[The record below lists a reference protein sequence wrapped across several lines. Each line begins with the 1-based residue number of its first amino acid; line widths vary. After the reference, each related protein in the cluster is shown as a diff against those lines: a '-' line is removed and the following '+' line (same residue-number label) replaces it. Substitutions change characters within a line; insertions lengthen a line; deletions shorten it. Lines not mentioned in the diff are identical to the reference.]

1 MVFAPRAK
9 HNYRARLCPPDA
21 HGSYSNLG
29 GPPGSGCRLASRTS
43 LIGKFF
49 GGLGVLLVAVIAT
62 GCAAPQ
68 FTYVSDSG
76 AHAYFK
82 VPFGWHR
89 ISDVSLAAQFKNPGN
104 ALGKAVGTWDIAFD
118 ADQVPAAVH
127 LFSPKAKQPFAFAFV
142 TPLSAAANRTLSDNG
157 LRDVLLPVTSASRA
171 QAAQT
176 SFPLTHFKLLR
187 DIVLTP
193 GQGVHGVWD
202 TYNYT
207 YPGGITDTFDQV
219 ALTNSSRT
227 QLYVLMVHCVATC
240 YSHNRNQV
248 DTIMSSFTVRSP

>member
-1 MVFAPRAK
+1 MV
-9 HNYRARLCPPDA
+9 
-21 HGSYSNLG
+21 
-29 GPPGSGCRLASRTS
+29 
-43 LIGKFF
+43 F
-49 GGLGVLLVAVIAT
+49 GGLGVLLVAIIAT

-76 AHAYFK
+76 ANTYFK

-142 TPLSAAANRTLSDNG
+142 TPLSAAASRTLSDNG

-202 TYNYT
+202 TYTYT

-219 ALTNSSRT
+219 ALTNSGST

>member
-1 MVFAPRAK
+1 
-9 HNYRARLCPPDA
+9 
-21 HGSYSNLG
+21 
-29 GPPGSGCRLASRTS
+29 
-43 LIGKFF
+43 
-49 GGLGVLLVAVIAT
+49 VLVVAATAT

-68 FTYVSDSG
+68 FTYVADSG
-76 AHAYFK
+76 ANTYFK

-89 ISDVSLAAQFKNPGN
+89 ISDVSLAAQFKTPGR
-104 ALGKAVGTWDIAFD
+104 ALGQVAGTWDIAYD

-127 LFSPKAKQPFAFAFV
+127 LFSPNAKQPFAFAFV
-142 TPLSAAANRTLSDNG
+142 TPLTATATNALRRSPYNG

-171 QAAQT
+171 QAAQG

-202 TYNYT
+202 TYDYT

-219 ALTNSSRT
+219 ALTDADNT
-227 QLYVLMVHCVATC
+227 QIYVLIMHCLATC
-240 YSHNRNQV
+240 YSQNQREFN
-248 DTIMSSFTVRSP
+248 TIMSSFTVRSP

>member
-1 MVFAPRAK
+1 
-9 HNYRARLCPPDA
+9 
-21 HGSYSNLG
+21 
-29 GPPGSGCRLASRTS
+29 
-43 LIGKFF
+43 
-49 GGLGVLLVAVIAT
+49 VLVVAATAT

-68 FTYVSDSG
+68 FTYVADSG
-76 AHAYFK
+76 ANTYFK
-82 VPFGWHR
+82 VPFGWHK
-89 ISDVSLAAQFKNPGN
+89 ISDVSLAAQFKTPGR
-104 ALGKAVGTWDIAFD
+104 ALGQVAGTWDIAYD

-127 LFSPKAKQPFAFAFV
+127 LFSPNAEQPFAFAFV
-142 TPLSAAANRTLSDNG
+142 TPLTATATTALRRSPYNG

-171 QAAQT
+171 QAAQG

-202 TYNYT
+202 TYDYT

-219 ALTNSSRT
+219 ALTNSNST
-227 QLYVLMVHCVATC
+227 QIYVLMVHCIETC
-240 YSHNRNQV
+240 YSQNRSQL

>member
-1 MVFAPRAK
+1 M
-9 HNYRARLCPPDA
+9 
-21 HGSYSNLG
+21 
-29 GPPGSGCRLASRTS
+29 ASKTS
-43 LIGKFF
+43 RIGKVF

-76 AHAYFK
+76 ANTYFK

-89 ISDVSLAAQFKNPGN
+89 ISDVSLAAQFKTPGRG
-104 ALGKAVGTWDIAFD
+104 LGQAAGTWDIAFD
-118 ADQVPAAVH
+118 ADQAPTAVH
-127 LFSPKAKQPFAFAFV
+127 LFSPNAKQPFAFAFV
-142 TPLSAAANRTLSDNG
+142 TPLSATATTALRRSPYNG
-157 LRDVLLPVTSASRA
+157 LRDVLLPVTSTSRA
-171 QAAQT
+171 QAVQS

-202 TYNYT
+202 TYDYT

-219 ALTNSSRT
+219 ALTNSHST
-227 QLYVLMVHCVATC
+227 QLYVLMVHCVSTC